1 MWNRIKWIA
10 VLSCCLLTIA
20 CVPAKGVRE
29 LFEQSVKD
37 YNRMLRWKE
46 IPGAG
51 FKYMTPELR
60 EEHLAAAKLLSKRD
74 VTITDYRILFTEC
87 FPEQMRGDALVE
99 FDYYILPSNR
109 IKTLTYKQ
117 DWVYKELELNQKRIW
132 KLTSAMPL
140 FP

>member
-1 MWNRIKWIA
+1 MWNFIKWIA

-20 CVPAKGVRE
+20 CVPTKGVRD

-46 IPGAG
+46 VPNAG
-51 FKYMTPELR
+51 MVYLTPELR
-60 EEHLAAAKLLSKRD
+60 DQHLVNAENLKKRD

-99 FDYYILPSNR
+99 FDYYVLPSNR
-109 IKTLTYKQ
+109 IKTVSYKQ
-117 DWVYKELELNQKRIW
+117 NWIYKEMDKRRFW
-132 KLTSAMPL
+132 KLTSAMPP